1 MAGRKKRYVIS
12 LSDEERTLLEQVV
25 AARSSPQA
33 EAQRARIVLSC
44 ADHPDWS
51 DSRVATAVGASA
63 AAVRKWRKRWYATHS
78 LKEAA
83 RSGRP
88 RVFGP
93 DVRAQLTAL
102 ACSLPVETATPLARW
117 SAAELAAMLVSLGVV
132 VAIATTTVWR
142 WMRKE
147 PLKPWRFRFWQRSRD
162 PQFLERAKPVLEL
175 YAQASALLRQGI
187 WVVCADEKTSVQARE
202 GVDEPRPALPGR
214 FGQLAA
220 RYWRRGALNL
230 FAALSVADGRVSGC
244 CRARKRFSDFQVFVH
259 SVLVPEALR
268 RGVREIRLVLDNGPA
283 HAPKQVERWLA
294 QEAAAQEWPF
304 VVQVVWLPTY
314 ASWLDQIEIWFS
326 VLQRKL
332 LTPNHFPDLRTLAQQ
347 IGEFISH
354 HNASAQPIK
363 WTYTV
368 DKLVDQFATD

>member
-1 MAGRKKRYVIS
+1 MAGRKKTYVIA
-12 LSDEERTLLEQVV
+12 LNDEERARLEQVV
-25 AARSSPQA
+25 AARNSPQA
-33 EAQRARIVLSC
+33 EVQRARVVLMC
-44 ADHPDWS
+44 AEHPEWS
-51 DSRVATAVGASA
+51 DARVASVLGCSA
-63 AAVRKWRKRWYATHS
+63 GVVRKWRKRWNHTNS
-78 LKEAA
+78 LKEAP

-93 DVRAQLTAL
+93 EVRAQLTAL
-102 ACSLPVETATPLARW
+102 ACSLPLETATPLARW
-117 SAAELAAMLVSLGVV
+117 SSAELAAMLVSLGVV

-142 WMRKE
+142 WMRDE

-162 PQFLERAKPVLEL
+162 PQFLERARPVLEL
-175 YAQASALLRQGI
+175 YAQASSLLQQGI
-187 WVVCADEKTSVQARE
+187 WLVCADEKTSIQARQ
-202 GVDEPRPALPGR
+202 GVDEPRPALRGR
-214 FGQLAA
+214 FGQVAA

-230 FAALSVADGRVSGC
+230 FAALSVADGMVAGC

-259 SVLVPEALR
+259 TVLVPEALR
-268 RGVREIRLVLDNGPA
+268 RGVREIRLVLDNGPT

-304 VVQVVWLPTY
+304 TVQVVWLPTY

-347 IGEFISH
+347 IGDFINH

-368 DKLVDQFATD
+368 DKLVAQFATD